1 MAKETCEF
9 ATEIEKKTDFYI
21 NSTCVGVRTLKLLSN
36 LWKGKAKELLQ
47 ERGHFIIT
55 KSTSVL
61 IPSRVLAGL

>member
-36 LWKGKAKELLQ
+36 L
-47 ERGHFIIT
+47 
-55 KSTSVL
+55 
-61 IPSRVLAGL
+61 